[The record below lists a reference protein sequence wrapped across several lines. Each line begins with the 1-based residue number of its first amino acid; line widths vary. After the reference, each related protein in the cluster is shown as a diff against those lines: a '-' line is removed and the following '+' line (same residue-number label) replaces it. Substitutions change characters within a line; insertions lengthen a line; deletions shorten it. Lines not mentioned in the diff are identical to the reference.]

1 MVDVRRQER
10 WHPLGGERTAVHR
23 QPFRPGLRAPGH
35 APAAGGQLIEE
46 KAEQEKS
53 TGRVSRVLF
62 SSTDEFVE
70 FW

>member
-10 WHPLGGERTAVHR
+10 WHPLGCERTAVHR
-23 QPFRPGLRAPGH
+23 QPFRPGLRASRH
-35 APAAGGQLIEE
+35 APTAGGRLIEE

-53 TGRVSRVLF
+53 TGRLSRVLL
-62 SSTDEFVE
+62 SSTDEFVK